1 MKKKL
6 IEHIIEK
13 RITSLAIIGLAKNA
27 GKTVTFNQLISE
39 ADDKG
44 LKLALLSYGRDGEEI
59 DAVTRQK
66 KPRIYIPAYQILGT
80 AEKAYDSSELEGD
93 LLAHTGLH
101 TLLGEVNLYQV
112 GPAGGYIELVG
123 INSAAKLQQV
133 KRLLPPDIDLV
144 MIDGAIDR
152 RSSAMPSLVEGIIL
166 ATGAVVGNS
175 EQLVIKRTLSA
186 INKLTRPAVKD
197 QVLLTKVDQL
207 WTEHSV
213 GLLVENEQLL
223 PLQARTSLT
232 GIGELKEI
240 LSEIRPAK
248 ITAII
253 LGGALVDTFA
263 EELIYSL
270 KIKNCQLVVRDGTR
284 IFLNKRNLNL
294 LVNNNID
301 LKVLDSIE
309 LLAVT
314 VNPYSPYQA
323 SLDSAVIVKQLREH
337 LPDIPVY
344 DVLSTEYEH

>member
-1 MKKKL
+1 MKKK
-6 IEHIIEK
+6 IIDYIIENG
-13 RITSLAIIGLAKNA
+13 ITSLAIIGLAKNA
-27 GKTVTFNQLISE
+27 GKTVTFNQIISE
-39 ADDKG
+39 SSNKG
-44 LKLALLSYGRDGEEI
+44 LKLALFSYGRDGEEI

-66 KPRIYIPAYQILGT
+66 KPRIFIPAHQILAT
-80 AEKAYDSSELEGD
+80 TEKAYDSSQLEGD

-101 TLLGEVNLYQV
+101 TLLGEVNLYQA

-133 KRLLPPDIDLV
+133 KKLLPPDVDLV
-144 MIDGAIDR
+144 IIDGAIDR
-152 RSSAMPSLVEGIIL
+152 RSSAMPLLVEGIIL

-175 EQLVIKRTLSA
+175 EQLVSKRTLSA

-197 QVLLTKVDQL
+197 QVISAKARQL
-207 WTEHSV
+207 WLEHSV
-213 GLLVENEQLL
+213 GLLLGNKQLL
-223 PLQARTSLT
+223 PLQSRTSLT
-232 GIGELKEI
+232 SVRELKGI
-240 LSEIRPAK
+240 LSEIQPAK
-248 ITAII
+248 IDTII

-284 IFLNKRNLNL
+284 IFLSKRNLNL

-301 LKVLDSIE
+301 LLVLDTIK

-314 VNPYSPYQA
+314 VNPFSPYRA
-323 SLDSAVIVKQLREH
+323 NLDSAVIVKQLREN

-344 DVLSTEYEH
+344 DVLSAEYDQ